1 MKNDVKELKVAK
13 AKKKKLV
20 EEIEAE
26 IEEEEKAER
35 EANAAATVAMA
46 DVDPAGFCQSDKASA
61 FELIHL
67 CEERGTTVT
76 SLAQTM
82 GITDVPLLRR
92 MLVSMEADGNVVY
105 QRALRSDAEKV
116 WSKTHVEDCNDS
128 NSVDGSAALHPS
140 NSAVAA
146 SLANEEY

>member
-13 AKKKKLV
+13 AKKKKKLV

-26 IEEEEKAER
+26 IEEGEKAER
-35 EANAAATVAMA
+35 EANAAATVAIA
-46 DVDPAGFCQSDKASA
+46 YVDPSGFCQSDKALA

-76 SLAQTM
+76 SLAQAM
-82 GITDVPLLRR
+82 GVTNVPLLCR

-105 QRALRSDAEKV
+105 QRGLRSDTEKV
-116 WSKTHVEDCNDS
+116 WSKTHVEECNDGD
-128 NSVDGSAALHPS
+128 SVDGSAAHHPS

-146 SLANEEY
+146 SLANEE